1 MIARNLSSTEQ
12 VALPLHM
19 AQAGETVELVKIRS
33 CATVK
38 KRLVDLGLTPGMS
51 FRVVQRCAS
60 GGLIIAV
67 RHDSR
72 LALSQTI
79 AEKIWVR

>member
-1 MIARNLSSTEQ
+1 MIARTSTDTQ
-12 VALPLHM
+12 AAALPLHM
-19 AQAGETVELVKIRS
+19 VQSGDTVELVKIRS

-60 GGLIIAV
+60 GGLIVAV

-72 LALSQTI
+72 LALSKAI